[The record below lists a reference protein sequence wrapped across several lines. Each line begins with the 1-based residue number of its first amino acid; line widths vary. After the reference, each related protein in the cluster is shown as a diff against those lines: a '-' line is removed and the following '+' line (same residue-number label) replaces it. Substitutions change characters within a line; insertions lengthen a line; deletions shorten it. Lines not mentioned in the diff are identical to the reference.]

1 MVVFKEMNIMNSFT
15 LESSFFGKEWSPQQD
30 SIDMNNPF
38 HKFLNGK
45 KKKINQ
51 LSLTDYNKLGET
63 MMQVMNNYLPSEQ
76 SKL

>member
-1 MVVFKEMNIMNSFT
+1 MNSFT
-15 LESSFFGKEWSPQQD
+15 LESSFFGKEWSPQTESMD
-30 SIDMNNPF
+30 VNNPF
-38 HKFLNGK
+38 HKFYAEK
-45 KKKINQ
+45 KKKINH